1 MKHVPATHP
10 VFDHPIYKTI
20 AKTPLYRDQMML
32 YWQGMGSY
40 CAPTREG
47 HALPQTLAKADMVA
61 ASQLVASIFASEAG
75 HDIELAIT
83 AKYLAERCRNREQ
96 ITRTDITS
104 LKLLRTIFDQR
115 RSTNP
120 RTIPHNLGILL
131 GIEKLANRNII
142 PGEVA
147 AFITSGH
154 YDCTLKTPEMRYLA
168 DHYGELGA
176 EEDHEQKI
184 VAVVSQLPE
193 ESAAISAGET
203 TIYEATQ
210 AYYDEMQDKL
220 AL

>member
-1 MKHVPATHP
+1 MKHISATHP

-20 AKTPLYRDQMML
+20 AKAPLYRDQMML

-47 HALPQTLAKADMVA
+47 HALPQVLAKAGMIE
-61 ASQLVASIFASEAG
+61 ASLLVASIFTSEAG

-83 AKYLAERCRNREQ
+83 ARYFAEHCRTREQ
-96 ITRTDITS
+96 VVRADIRS
-104 LKLLRTIFDQR
+104 LRHLRAIFDER
-115 RSTNP
+115 KSTDP

-154 YDCTLKTPEMRYLA
+154 YDCYLETPEMHYLA
-168 DHYGELGA
+168 EHYGELGA
-176 EEDHEQKI
+176 EEDHERKI

-193 ESAAISAGET
+193 ERAAISAGEL

-210 AYYDEMQDKL
+210 AYYSEMQDKL
-220 AL
+220 GL

>member
-1 MKHVPATHP
+1 
-10 VFDHPIYKTI
+10 
-20 AKTPLYRDQMML
+20 
-32 YWQGMGSY
+32 MGSY
-40 CAPTREG
+40 CSPTREG
-47 HALPQTLAKADMVA
+47 HALPQVLARAGMIE
-61 ASQLVASIFASEAG
+61 ASRLVASIFASEAG
-75 HDIELAIT
+75 HDTELEIT
-83 AKYLAERCRNREQ
+83 ARYLAERCRIRERIMSTQ
-96 ITRTDITS
+96 IKS
-104 LKLLRTIFDQR
+104 LKRLRAIFDQR
-115 RSTNP
+115 KSTNP
-120 RTIPHNLGILL
+120 STIPHNLGILL

-154 YDCTLKTPEMRYLA
+154 YNCSLETPEMRYLA

-184 VAVVSQLPE
+184 IKVVSQLHE